1 MDVTAVWDAWSF
13 AHAFGVG
20 VTVDDGDL
28 LIDAAEDPA
37 GTQASHTSTNNNCV
51 CLAHLTTLIEVHSE
65 ARHGSTSGRDLMPGR
80 LHSG

>member
-51 CLAHLTTLIEVHSE
+51 CLAHLIAL
-65 ARHGSTSGRDLMPGR
+65 ARHGPISGRALMPGR
-80 LHSG
+80 LRSG